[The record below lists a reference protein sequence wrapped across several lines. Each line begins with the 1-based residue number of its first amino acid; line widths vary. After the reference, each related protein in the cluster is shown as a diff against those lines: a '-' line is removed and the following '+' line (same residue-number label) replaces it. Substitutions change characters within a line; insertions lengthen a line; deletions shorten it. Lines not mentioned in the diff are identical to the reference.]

1 MRLENKKKVQRSKG
15 TSEEG
20 TYISDELTNESGKND
35 IPEVA
40 RKESGEE
47 LVRIPSHEAVTTI
60 SPTHHR
66 VCGRILHH
74 VVFLCHKRR

>member
-1 MRLENKKKVQRSKG
+1 MLRLENKKKEQRSKG

-40 RKESGEE
+40 RKESG
-47 LVRIPSHEAVTTI
+47 VRIPRHEAVTTI